1 LEQKNKDLNQKI
13 EEVKA
18 KKEIDIIESQRAK
31 ENEIKSLNAELDKEK
46 MRINNM

>member
-31 ENEIKSLNAELDKEK
+31 ENEIKSLNSELDKEK
-46 MRINNM
+46 MRVNNM